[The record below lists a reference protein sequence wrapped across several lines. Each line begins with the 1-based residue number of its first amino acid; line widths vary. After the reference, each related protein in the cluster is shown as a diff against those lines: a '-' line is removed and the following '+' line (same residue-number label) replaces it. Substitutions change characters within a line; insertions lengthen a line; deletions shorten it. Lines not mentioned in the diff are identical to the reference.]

1 MHALTVVLGPHRYAL
16 RTGISA
22 RRLENRIVTAMRRGA
37 GIVRLPL
44 ASGDDVDAVV
54 TPAVPVLVER
64 THPVVSA
71 VPVTAPE
78 PPVDWPEFS

>member
-16 RTGISA
+16 RAGVSA

-44 ASGDDVDAVV
+44 ASGEDVDAVV

-64 THPVVSA
+64 ATCEGGASRELL
-71 VPVTAPE
+71 E
-78 PPVDWPEFS
+78 PPVDWPDFG